1 MLTAKKVE
9 RTKAPGR
16 HPCGLVKGLYLQ
28 ITDSGAKSWVL
39 RYQLRG
45 REHMMG
51 LGSAADFNL
60 KEARER
66 ARSAR
71 QLLADRIDPLVGKRA
86 AEEAARL
93 ACVRKLTFAE
103 AAQRYFDQHEKRW
116 RSAKHRDIF
125 LATLKAHVFPVLGDM
140 DVAAIETGDVLRAL
154 EPAWT
159 TKAVTADRT
168 RGRIEAV
175 LDWAVIR
182 GHRPPGINPARW
194 RGHLDQVLP
203 ASRKVAPIAHHAA
216 MDFRRLPA
224 FMRELRRQDG
234 VASRALE
241 FLVFTAA
248 RSGEVISAVWDEID
262 LDDAAWTIPAR
273 RMKAGREHRVPLS
286 LAAIDLLHRLPRRAG
301 NSLVFVGPAAS
312 GGLSKMSMTYV
323 MERLG
328 QTVTIHGFRSSFR
341 DWAGETTA
349 FAHDIC
355 EAALAHARG
364 DKSVQAYARGDLFA
378 KRRKLMEAWA
388 DFCADGQGSADV
400 IPLRR

>member
-1 MLTAKKVE
+1 
-9 RTKAPGR
+9 
-16 HPCGLVKGLYLQ
+16 
-28 ITDSGAKSWVL
+28 
-39 RYQLRG
+39 
-45 REHMMG
+45 
-51 LGSAADFNL
+51 
-60 KEARER
+60 
-66 ARSAR
+66 
-71 QLLADRIDPLVGKRA
+71 
-86 AEEAARL
+86 
-93 ACVRKLTFAE
+93 
-103 AAQRYFDQHEKRW
+103 
-116 RSAKHRDIF
+116 
-125 LATLKAHVFPVLGDM
+125 
-140 DVAAIETGDVLRAL
+140 
-154 EPAWT
+154 
-159 TKAVTADRT
+159 
-168 RGRIEAV
+168 
-175 LDWAVIR
+175 
-182 GHRPPGINPARW
+182 
-194 RGHLDQVLP
+194 
-203 ASRKVAPIAHHAA
+203 
-216 MDFRRLPA
+216 
-224 FMRELRRQDG
+224 MRELRRQDG

>member
-86 AEEAARL
+86 AEEAGDLPVSASSPSPR
-93 ACVRKLTFAE
+93 
-103 AAQRYFDQHEKRW
+103 AAQRYFDQHERRW

-159 TKAVTADRT
+159 TKAVTADRYP
-168 RGRIEAV
+168 GRIRAV
-175 LDWAVIR
+175 LIGRDPWA
-182 GHRPPGINPARW
+182 
-194 RGHLDQVLP
+194 
-203 ASRKVAPIAHHAA
+203 S
-216 MDFRRLPA
+216 
-224 FMRELRRQDG
+224 
-234 VASRALE
+234 
-241 FLVFTAA
+241 
-248 RSGEVISAVWDEID
+248 SAW
-262 LDDAAWTIPAR
+262 
-273 RMKAGREHRVPLS
+273 H
-286 LAAIDLLHRLPRRAG
+286 
-301 NSLVFVGPAAS
+301 
-312 GGLSKMSMTYV
+312 
-323 MERLG
+323 
-328 QTVTIHGFRSSFR
+328 
-341 DWAGETTA
+341 
-349 FAHDIC
+349 
-355 EAALAHARG
+355 
-364 DKSVQAYARGDLFA
+364 
-378 KRRKLMEAWA
+378 
-388 DFCADGQGSADV
+388 
-400 IPLRR
+400 